1 MSHLALARKYRPRRF
16 GEVATQEHV
25 SETLRRA
32 VSGNRVGHAYLFCGP
47 RGVGKTTLARV
58 LAMALNCAERTPE
71 GEPCAACRSC
81 ERIWAGHTS
90 LDVVEIDAASNRGVD
105 DARDL
110 RQRAM
115 YAPSEEGRH
124 KVYILDEAH
133 MLTREAWNALLK
145 ILEEPPPRVIFVFA
159 TTEVRKIEQ
168 TASPILSR
176 CQRFDFRRIGTSGIK
191 DRLAEVL
198 DAEEV
203 GYAPE
208 ALSAIARRANGGM
221 RDGLSL
227 LDQVLALSDRQLEVD
242 TVVRVLGVVPE
253 ERYLDVFDIVAEHR
267 HGDVFEFMDELV
279 REGYD
284 PVEFYH
290 GLAER
295 TRLLLQLS
303 VGGKQQ
309 AGEGMAGEALAQ
321 YGKRAAAFAPGDL
334 LRMLV
339 MAADLETDGSLRR
352 TGQPR
357 LLVEML
363 LLRMSYMDRTVEL
376 EEVVRAL
383 GGKPAAPAS
392 DARAS
397 RPAASSGQAAASGRG
412 AAESSA
418 GSPRSGG
425 GEAPGRAS
433 APDEASGPASA
444 VTETSGRASA
454 ATPAS
459 ASAPASS
466 PPRPPLRDPT
476 SSPPASP
483 PNELASPAPGPS
495 PHSPAAPPPT
505 ASASPPQGQTPLATA
520 WQAVLGDPESLPPG
534 LRPFLRGA
542 TAEERGGRLEV
553 TLPPGPGVAKA
564 QAPAVLRRLNKA
576 LALHSGRDSA
586 EILFTVESDTSDL
599 EREPGSAAP
608 AEDPGE
614 ARMKEAVK
622 RTPALQAAV
631 AELDLDFVD

>member
-1 MSHLALARKYRPRRF
+1 MGSVPERAFVSHLALARKYRPRRF

-32 VSGNRVGHAYLFCGP
+32 VSGDRVGHAYLFCGP

-58 LAMALNCAERTPE
+58 LAMALNCDERTPE
-71 GEPCAACRSC
+71 GEPCGACPSC

-115 YAPSEEGRH
+115 YAPSDEGRH

-168 TASPILSR
+168 TAAPILSR

-191 DRLAEVL
+191 NRLAEVL

-203 GYAPE
+203 GYSPE
-208 ALSAIARRANGGM
+208 ALGAIARRANGGM

-227 LDQVLALSDRQLEVD
+227 LDQVLALSNGKLAVE

-253 ERYLDVFDIVAEHR
+253 ERYLDVFDVVAERR
-267 HGDVFEFMDELV
+267 HADVFGFMDGLI

-284 PVEFYH
+284 PVEFYR

-295 TRLLLQLS
+295 IRLLLQLS
-303 VGGKQQ
+303 VGGMQQ
-309 AGEGMAGEALAQ
+309 RAGDGMDGESLAR
-321 YGKRAAAFAPGDL
+321 YRDAAAGFAPGDL

-339 MAADLETDGSLRR
+339 MAADLETEGSLRR

-376 EEVVRAL
+376 EDVVRAL
-383 GGKPAAPAS
+383 GGKPARLPEKTAAGVPAS
-392 DARAS
+392 DA
-397 RPAASSGQAAASGRG
+397 SGVVPG
-412 AAESSA
+412 AEK
-418 GSPRSGG
+418 
-425 GEAPGRAS
+425 
-433 APDEASGPASA
+433 
-444 VTETSGRASA
+444 
-454 ATPAS
+454 
-459 ASAPASS
+459 
-466 PPRPPLRDPT
+466 
-476 SSPPASP
+476 
-483 PNELASPAPGPS
+483 
-495 PHSPAAPPPT
+495 PT
-505 ASASPPQGQTPLATA
+505 ASAVAASAPEASASSPAPPSPPRVPSSPSSKSPGSLVAA
-520 WQAVLGDPESLPPG
+520 WQKVLDNPKSLPPG
-534 LRPFLRGA
+534 LRPFLRSA
-542 TAEERGGRLEV
+542 TAEERNGRLEV
-553 TLPPGPGVAKA
+553 ALPPGPGVAKA
-564 QAPAVLRRLNKA
+564 KTPAVLRALNRA
-576 LALHSGRDSA
+576 LALHSGKDSVQ
-586 EILFTVESDTSDL
+586 ILFTVGNDSSEL
-599 EREPGSAAP
+599 ERESVSGAV
-608 AEDPGE
+608 AENPSE
-614 ARMKEAVK
+614 ARMRKAVEQ
-622 RTPALQAAV
+622 TPALQAAV
-631 AELDLDFVD
+631 EELDLELVD